1 MNILLVVLAVILIW
15 RVSAGMKRGVV
26 RETIAFVN
34 VIFAALV
41 LGLVCMIFN
50 AYHAENYLGIVL
62 LMVGIVALSIIYSLL
77 KIVFFSAKV
86 VSKLPVVSSVDRLL
100 GLVIGVAET
109 LIIFWAMC
117 CVFMYVDLGVL
128 EEQIMMMVGNSE
140 LLTWL
145 NQYNLLGVLLD
156 TIKTKLY

>member
-145 NQYNLLGVLLD
+145 YQYNLLGVLLD